1 MPMKIPSTN
10 FPLTWSNYYNRGI
23 ANPNFMNQTDRIS
36 AEILEFAD
44 YVFSFY
50 GSSDALYPMRHE
62 KTNQLVTKYEILLA
76 IDLLMKEYKRRK
88 NDQVPFTYGGGD
100 SLDRERV
107 RDILVSAFD
116 FDKEMYGGSI

>member
-1 MPMKIPSTN
+1 MKIPSTH
-10 FPLTWSNYYNRGI
+10 FPFTWSNYYNRGI

-100 SLDRERV
+100 SFDRERV

>member
-1 MPMKIPSTN
+1 MKIPSTH
-10 FPLTWSNYYNRGI
+10 FPFTWSNYYNRGI

-100 SLDRERV
+100 SLDRDRV

>member
-1 MPMKIPSTN
+1 MKIPSTH
-10 FPLTWSNYYNRGI
+10 FPFTWSNYYNRGI

-50 GSSDALYPMRHE
+50 GSSDALYPMKHE

>member
-1 MPMKIPSTN
+1 
-10 FPLTWSNYYNRGI
+10 
-23 ANPNFMNQTDRIS
+23 MNQTDRIS

>member
-1 MPMKIPSTN
+1 
-10 FPLTWSNYYNRGI
+10 
-23 ANPNFMNQTDRIS
+23 
-36 AEILEFAD
+36 
-44 YVFSFY
+44 
-50 GSSDALYPMRHE
+50 MRHE

-88 NDQVPFTYGGGD
+88 NDQVLFTYGGGD

-116 FDKEMYGGSI
+116 FDKKKCMEVQYNEKKRI

>member
-1 MPMKIPSTN
+1 MKIPSTH
-10 FPLTWSNYYNRGI
+10 FPFTWSNYYNRGI

-88 NDQVPFTYGGGD
+88 TIKCRSHMAVAI
-100 SLDRERV
+100 V
-107 RDILVSAFD
+107 
-116 FDKEMYGGSI
+116 

>member
-1 MPMKIPSTN
+1 MKIPSTH
-10 FPLTWSNYYNRGI
+10 FPFTWSNYYNRGI

-116 FDKEMYGGSI
+116 FDKEMYGGAI

>member
-1 MPMKIPSTN
+1 MPVKLPSIHLPN
-10 FPLTWSNYYNRGI
+10 TWSNYYNKGI
-23 ANPNFMNQTDRIS
+23 ANPNFMNTTDTVN
-36 AEILEFAD
+36 AEIQEFAD

-50 GSSDALYPMRHE
+50 GSSDALYPMKHN

-76 IDLLMKEYKRRK
+76 INVLMNEYKRRK

-107 RDILVSAFD
+107 RDILVKSFD
-116 FDKEMYGGSI
+116 FDKDMYGGSI